1 MRLSL
6 KTLMKAENQKLKL
19 GYLYNDSVM
28 TQCTHR
34 DGHAGLAPRSMKM
47 VISGCIML
55 PGSRPDLESA
65 WRFLKDGHLELDSN
79 RSERSI
85 RPHVLMIGA

>member
-1 MRLSL
+1 
-6 KTLMKAENQKLKL
+6 
-19 GYLYNDSVM
+19 
-28 TQCTHR
+28 
-34 DGHAGLAPRSMKM
+34 
-47 VISGCIML
+47 ML